1 MNTFGRN
8 FRVAVYGE
16 SHGPEVG
23 VLIDGVPPGILLSEA
38 DFADDIARRKS
49 GATGTTKRR
58 ESDEPVIKSGVYRN
72 YTSGSPLCIIFRNRD
87 ARPQDY
93 LPSEDSDPAEKMPF
107 RPGTA
112 DYTGDVKF
120 KGFQDPRGGGHF
132 SGRLTL
138 PLVAAGVVA
147 KKILEQK
154 YNSLR
159 IKAYLSQVGGIPVIK
174 DSTLPGKVTDMLWQ
188 SVEKGD
194 SLGAV
199 ISCEVNGLPAG
210 LGNPFFDSLESL
222 LSHAVFAIPG
232 IKGITFGLGFEE
244 TLLTGSQNPHI
255 GGIAGGISN
264 GDPVSFQIAVKPT
277 PTVGHHGRHDACF
290 ALRVPVVAEAV
301 TAIVLADLSMTPA

>member
-1 MNTFGRN
+1 MNVFGNN
-8 FRVAVYGE
+8 FRVALYGE

-23 VLIDGVPPGILLSEA
+23 VLLDGVPPGILLSEA
-38 DFADDIARRKS
+38 DFMEDIARRKS

-58 ESDEPVIKSGVYRN
+58 ETDEPLIKSGVYRN
-72 YTSGSPLCIIFRNRD
+72 YTSGSPLCITFMNRD
-87 ARPQDY
+87 ARSRDY
-93 LPSEDSDPAEKMPF
+93 LLSDESDAAQKIPF

-120 KGFQDPRGGGHF
+120 KGFQDPRGSGHF

-147 KKILEQK
+147 KKILANK
-154 YNSLR
+154 YPSTG
-159 IKAYLSQVGGIPVIK
+159 IHAYLSQVGGIPVIK
-174 DSTLPGKVTDMLWQ
+174 DRPLPEKVNTILRD

-199 ISCEVNGLPAG
+199 ISCEVNGVPAG
-210 LGNPFFDSLESL
+210 VGNPFFDSLESL

-232 IKGITFGLGFEE
+232 IKGITFGLGFDES
-244 TLLTGSQNPHI
+244 LLTGSQNPHI
-255 GGIAGGISN
+255 GGIAGGITN

-277 PTVGHHGRHDACF
+277 PTVGGRGRHDACF
-290 ALRVPVVAEAV
+290 ALRVPVVVEAV

>member
-1 MNTFGRN
+1 MNAFGNN
-8 FRVAVYGE
+8 FRVALYGE

-23 VLIDGVPPGILLSEA
+23 VLLDGVPPGILLSEA
-38 DFADDIARRKS
+38 DFMEDIARRKS

-58 ESDEPVIKSGVYRN
+58 ETDEPVIKSGVYRN
-72 YTSGSPLCIIFRNRD
+72 YTSGSPLCITFMNKD
-87 ARPQDY
+87 ARSQDY
-93 LPSEDSDPAEKMPF
+93 LLSDDNDAAKKIPF

-120 KGFQDPRGGGHF
+120 KGFQDPRGSGHF

-147 KKILEQK
+147 KKILGNK
-154 YNSLR
+154 YPSLG
-159 IKAYLSQVGGIPVIK
+159 IHAYLSQVGGIPVIK
-174 DSTLPGKVTDMLWQ
+174 DRPLPEKVNTILRN

-199 ISCEVNGLPAG
+199 ISCEVNGVPAG

-232 IKGITFGLGFEE
+232 IKGITFGLGFDES
-244 TLLTGSQNPHI
+244 LLTGSQNPHI
-255 GGIAGGISN
+255 GGIAGGITN

-277 PTVGHHGRHDACF
+277 PTVGGRGRHDACF
-290 ALRVPVVAEAV
+290 ALRVPVVVEAV

>member
-1 MNTFGRN
+1 MNAFGRN
-8 FRVAVYGE
+8 FRVAVFGE

-38 DFADDIARRKS
+38 DFMEDIARRKS

-58 ESDEPVIKSGVYRN
+58 ETDEPLIKSGVYRN
-72 YTSGSPLCIIFRNRD
+72 FTSGSPVCITFMNRD
-87 ARPQDY
+87 ARPQEY
-93 LPSEDSDPAEKMPF
+93 LPSDETDPAGKMPF

-138 PLVAAGVVA
+138 PLVAAGVIA
-147 KKILEQK
+147 KKILERK
-154 YNSLR
+154 YTSLN

-174 DSTLPGKVTDMLWQ
+174 DRPLSEKVSAMLGQ
-188 SVEKGD
+188 TVDKGD

-232 IKGITFGLGFEE
+232 IKGITFGLGFDE

-277 PTVGHHGRHDACF
+277 PTVGGRGRHDACF